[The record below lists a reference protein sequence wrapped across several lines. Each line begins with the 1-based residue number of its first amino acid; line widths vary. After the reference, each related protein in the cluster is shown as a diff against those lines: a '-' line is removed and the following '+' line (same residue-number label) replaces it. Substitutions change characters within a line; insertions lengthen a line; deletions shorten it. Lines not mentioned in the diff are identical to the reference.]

1 LYDIINLLANPFNY
15 TNMKKLFFLLTLIA
29 TLISCQKTKDD
40 LAEDLIKKSIRL
52 MNNAGKEAT
61 IVSYGPLM
69 PAQLEFEE
77 TEKGVLL
84 KDEIDKINKEVS
96 EDLKFLK
103 QWAGVANI
111 ETDLDKVQSK
121 IKLARQLEDSLQTE
135 SSHFTYDTSMV
146 MKPVVIKRKEG
157 GTLITDTAYYFFDK
171 TVTQFIGIKGKE
183 KGTYQYFDFKTKY
196 QR

>member
-1 LYDIINLLANPFNY
+1 
-15 TNMKKLFFLLTLIA
+15 MKKLFFLLTLIA

-183 KGTYQYFDFKTKY
+183 KGSYQYFDFKTKH

>member
-1 LYDIINLLANPFNY
+1 MNLLANPFNY

-171 TVTQFIGIKGKE
+171 TVTQIIGIKGKE

>member
-1 LYDIINLLANPFNY
+1 MNLLANPFNY

-111 ETDLDKVQSK
+111 EKDLDKVQSK

-171 TVTQFIGIKGKE
+171 TVTQIIGIKGKE

>member
-1 LYDIINLLANPFNY
+1 
-15 TNMKKLFFLLTLIA
+15 MKKLFFLLALIA

-40 LAEDLIKKSIRL
+40 LAEDFIKKSIRL
-52 MNNAGKEAT
+52 MNNAGKETT

-96 EDLKFLK
+96 ADLKFLK